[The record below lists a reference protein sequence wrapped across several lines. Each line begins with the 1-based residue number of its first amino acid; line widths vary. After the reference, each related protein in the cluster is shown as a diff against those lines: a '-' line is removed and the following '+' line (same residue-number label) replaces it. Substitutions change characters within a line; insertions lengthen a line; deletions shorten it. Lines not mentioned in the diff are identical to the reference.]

1 MLKLRC
7 IIIAAVIAFFSL
19 PPTAHAVTAI
29 TTDFTFNGSC
39 SDCGASGGSGTA
51 SGTLVLTGYA
61 LGTTLQTDNFVS
73 FTYTS
78 VLLGTLTANSAE
90 FSHFGSTSELN
101 APFPAAENIAITWV
115 IGEDDY
121 EFHTSTDGTWALEI
135 LSLPGDVG
143 TNAIW
148 STTPIP
154 AALPLFATGLSALG
168 LFGWRRKRK
177 AAALAA

>member
-1 MLKLRC
+1 MRHLDNLRRGLT
-7 IIIAAVIAFFSL
+7 S
-19 PPTAHAVTAI
+19 
-29 TTDFTFNGSC
+29 N
-39 SDCGASGGSGTA
+39 SGGNQYWHSYL
-51 SGTLVLTGYA
+51 SLVTCHLT
-61 LGTTLQTDNFVS
+61 
-73 FTYTS
+73 
-78 VLLGTLTANSAE
+78 SAE